1 MEKPHDSKLL
11 ENCSTQTAKKRNGEI
26 RAMRN
31 RKMIPFEVVEKAVAG
46 EPEAIN
52 AVLYHYRGYIK
63 YRSVFQG
70 HVLCIT
76 R

>member
-1 MEKPHDSKLL
+1 
-11 ENCSTQTAKKRNGEI
+11 
-26 RAMRN
+26 
-31 RKMIPFEVVEKAVAG
+31 MIPFKVVEKAVTG

-70 HVLCIT
+70 HFNADILASKFKCFCLFIMVSLPLGGST
-76 R
+76 MFV

>member
-1 MEKPHDSKLL
+1 
-11 ENCSTQTAKKRNGEI
+11 
-26 RAMRN
+26 
-31 RKMIPFEVVEKAVAG
+31 MIPFEIVEKAVTG

-70 HVLCIT
+70 HFNACLLYT
-76 R
+76 SDAADEL